1 MEGEVSQDQLIA
13 ELQALSTGVVID
25 LSLPYTLGRWIAF
38 MFAVLLAIGGLFIG
52 LVDPTALEAWGIFF
66 IGCILLAILGPT
78 RIQRTTHKVRAMA
91 RPLEVKLAK
100 DRGGVDLVNFWNSA
114 TVTIPRHDDRAWILP
129 EPKKDTWHLADRYAA
144 DNSGVITEHPSKIG
158 TPVPAT
164 ISWFGLG
171 MSIAA
176 MGLTFAMMSIFSSP
190 EIQKDG
196 AGMVPWI
203 ILLVAIILFIGTW
216 WGVKRVLLTMDTPTS
231 LIRSM
236 AVGPLELVGQARNW
250 IEDPEP
256 VIVDDDPSKQVD
268 DLLSWHWTYEVLL
281 EWTETV
287 TDSQG
292 NTTTKTR
299 QEWRMIR
306 QDSGGTSFVLHDGSG
321 GVLMHPQSF
330 SRRVLGDALVT
341 WECRHDLRINKLFR
355 NLYMSMGNKEI
366 KKHRWRI
373 YGLKTSDPVYVLG
386 TAVNR
391 EDDSIAN
398 EKIDRTMQNA
408 LLEISGEEKHVGF
421 TSRWERGTELSTM
434 SRARSLID
442 AMTAPTI
449 FLMGALLSVALTL

>member
-1 MEGEVSQDQLIA
+1 MTEDQLVS
-13 ELQALSTGVVID
+13 ELRALSTGTVID

-38 MFAVLLAIGGLFIG
+38 IFGVLHIIGGLFFG
-52 LVDPTALEAWGIFF
+52 LVEPATLEAWGVFF
-66 IGCILLAILGPT
+66 IGCILIAVLGPT
-78 RIQRTTHKVRAMA
+78 RIQRTTHRVRSMA

-114 TVTIPRHDDRAWILP
+114 TITVPKHDDRAWILP
-129 EPKKDTWHLADRYAA
+129 EPKPNTWHLEDRYAA
-144 DNSGVITEHPSKIG
+144 DKNGVISEHPTKIG

-164 ISWFGLG
+164 ITWFGLG

-176 MGLTFAMMSIFSSP
+176 MGLTFAMISIFSSP
-190 EIQKDG
+190 EVQNEG
-196 AGMVPWI
+196 AGIAPWI
-203 ILLVAIILFIGTW
+203 ILLVAAMLFIGTW

-236 AVGPLELVGQARNW
+236 AVGPLELVGQARTW
-250 IEDPEP
+250 IEKPEP

-287 TDSQG
+287 TDSEG
-292 NTTTKTR
+292 NTSTKTR
-299 QEWRMIR
+299 QEWRLVR
-306 QDSGGTSFVLHDGSG
+306 QESGGTSFVLHDGTG

-330 SRRVLGDALVT
+330 ARRVLGDALVT
-341 WECRHDLRINKLFR
+341 WECRHDLRIQKLFR
-355 NLYMSMGNKEI
+355 NLFMRMGDKDI

-373 YGLKTSDPVYVLG
+373 YGLRTSDPVYVLG
-386 TAVNR
+386 TAANR
-391 EDDSIAN
+391 EDDSIKT
-398 EKIDRTMQNA
+398 EQIDRTMQNA
-408 LLEISGEEKHVGF
+408 LLEINGEGEHVGF
-421 TSRWERGTELSTM
+421 SSRWERGTELSSM

-449 FLMGALLSVALTL
+449 FLIGALLSVALSF